1 MNFKSF
7 RKNLTYTHMLRK
19 MQYFSDQEGIM
30 RRYIQ
35 EKNNWDLHL
44 KKSKDF
50 ILKSAETK
58 KKGKVVVLGSGWLL
72 DLPIDKLST
81 EFKEVILVDI
91 IHPKQILH
99 KIKKYKNVTTVKADI
114 TGELIN
120 FIYHSLKTDR
130 KKKQKTLIN
139 AANSFSFSLPE
150 NTDFVI
156 SLNIMCQLH
165 IILIDYIKKHYK
177 LTDSELQKL
186 ILQIQQS
193 HIRILPKEK
202 SCIITDIEE
211 EILTESNQTI
221 GIKPLVQINLPK
233 GNFSSS
239 WQWKFDSLMTY
250 KDDVKTFFNTT
261 AIDF

>member
-1 MNFKSF
+1 ME
-7 RKNLTYTHMLRK
+7 
-19 MQYFSDQEGIM
+19 YFSDQEGIM

-72 DLPIDKLST
+72 DLPIDELSNQ
-81 EFKEVILVDI
+81 FKEVILVDI

-99 KIKKYKNVTTVKADI
+99 KIKKYKNITALKTDI
-114 TGELIN
+114 TGGLID
-120 FIYHSLKTDR
+120 FIYHSLKTDKR
-130 KKKQKTLIN
+130 KKQKTLISTL
-139 AANSFSFSLPE
+139 NSFSFSLPQ

-165 IILIDYIKKHYK
+165 IILIDYIKKYYN
-177 LTDSELQKL
+177 LTDSELQNL

-193 HIRILPKEK
+193 HISMLPEGK

-211 EILTESNQTI
+211 EILTETNQTI
-221 GIKPLVQINLPK
+221 GIKPLVLLNLPK
-233 GNFSSS
+233 GNFSSL

>member
-7 RKNLTYTHMLRK
+7 RENLIYTQMLRK
-19 MQYFSDQEGIM
+19 MQYFSDQEGII

-58 KKGKVVVLGSGWLL
+58 KKGKVVILGSGWLL
-72 DLPIDKLST
+72 DLPIDELSNQ
-81 EFKEVILVDI
+81 FKEVILVDI

-99 KIKKYKNVTTVKADI
+99 KIKKYKNVTTLKADI
-114 TGELIN
+114 TGGLID
-120 FIYHSLKTDR
+120 FIYHSLKTDKR
-130 KKKQKTLIN
+130 KKQKTLIS
-139 AANSFSFSLPE
+139 AANSFSFSLPK

-165 IILIDYIKKHYK
+165 IILIDYIKKYYN
-177 LTDSELQKL
+177 LTDSELHNL

-193 HIRILPKEK
+193 HIRMLPEEK
-202 SCIITDIEE
+202 SCIITDMEE
-211 EILTESNQTI
+211 EILTETNQTI